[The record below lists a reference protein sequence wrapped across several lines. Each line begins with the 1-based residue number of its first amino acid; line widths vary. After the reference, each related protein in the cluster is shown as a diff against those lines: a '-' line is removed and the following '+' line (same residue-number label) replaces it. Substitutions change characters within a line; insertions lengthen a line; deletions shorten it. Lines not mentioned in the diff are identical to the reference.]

1 MLGDGFYILEKIIN
15 TDNVSMLA
23 IILDRIPYTLH
34 QDFARYIMFGKWV
47 MGLPQL
53 HPHVGQPQL

>member
-1 MLGDGFYILEKIIN
+1 MRGDGFYILEKIIN

-23 IILDRIPYTLH
+23 IILDRIPHTLH

-53 HPHVGQPQL
+53 HPRVGQPQL